1 MRSASPLAVCDLVLV
16 GGGHSHVEVVR
27 QLALQP
33 APDIRLTLIS
43 RDINT
48 PYSGMLPG
56 FVAGHY
62 THDDAHIDLRPLAR
76 KAGVRLFHA
85 EAIGLD
91 LEGKRVICAGRP
103 PIDFDIL
110 SLDIG
115 SSPDWKTVPGAAEH
129 TLPIKPVDA
138 FVAGWQEIEEA
149 LEHRD
154 GTPFRVVVV
163 GGGAGGTEICLALQH
178 RVAKRL
184 RTGPMTAPRVQFAIV
199 ADTSE
204 LLPTHNPGVRRRLTK
219 AVRQRG
225 IELHLDRRVVAVAPG
240 ALRCRP
246 NEEIPFDAAIW
257 VTNAAPA
264 AWLGQSGLATDERGF
279 VVVSD
284 RLQST
289 SHPLVFA
296 AGDVAALVGHRLA
309 KSGVFAVREGPPL
322 ARNLRRA
329 CRGEALEA
337 YRPQRHHLAL
347 ISTGDKFAIAS
358 RGRWSAEGAFIW
370 RLKNHIDRR
379 WMRMYQDLDGMT
391 RMSAPRIGNGAM
403 PEMRCGGCGAKIGS
417 ELLGRVL
424 RRLRPAPR
432 SDVILGLD
440 PADDAAVVTVSGN
453 QLLVQS
459 VDFFRAFIDD
469 PYLFGRIAANHC
481 LGDLYAMG
489 ASPQTALAI
498 VTLAYAPEAKL
509 EADLLQ
515 LLTGA
520 TESLTEA
527 GAVLVGGHTGEGSE
541 LAFGM
546 TVNGAAT
553 PDQLWRKSGML
564 AGDRLVL
571 TKPLG
576 TGTLFA
582 ADMRAKARGRW
593 IDAALEMMLTSNR
606 AAADAFRRHGVTAC
620 TDVTGFGLVGHLL
633 EMLRASSVDA
643 ELSLD
648 TVPALD
654 GALDLLRQG
663 IASTLA
669 PQNRALSGAV
679 DIGSAQPTDPRIA
692 LLYDPQTAGGL
703 LASLPAA
710 SVDACL
716 AELRANGAA
725 EAACIGYVTGTANGA
740 TRIVLTSGRTS
751 AH

>member
-1 MRSASPLAVCDLVLV
+1 MKLASRMPDCDLVLV
-16 GGGHSHVEVVR
+16 GGGHSHVEVLR
-27 QLALQP
+27 QFALQP

-43 RDINT
+43 RDIHT

-56 FVAGHY
+56 FVASHY
-62 THDDAHIDLRPLAR
+62 SHDDAHIDLRPLAQ
-76 KAGVRLFHA
+76 KAGARLFHA
-85 EAIGLD
+85 EVVGLD
-91 LEGKRVICAGRP
+91 LAGTRVICAGRP
-103 PIDFDIL
+103 PVDFDYL

-115 SSPDWKTVPGAAEH
+115 SSPDWKDVPGAAEH
-129 TLPIKPVDA
+129 ALPIKPVA
-138 FVAGWQEIEEA
+138 GFVAGWRVIEEA
-149 LEHRD
+149 LERRN
-154 GTPFRVVVV
+154 GTPFRIVVV
-163 GGGAGGTEICLALQH
+163 GGGAGGTEICLSLQH
-178 RVAKRL
+178 RVAMRL
-184 RTGPMTAPRVQFAIV
+184 QTGPTTRVQFAIV
-199 ADTSE
+199 ADTSG
-204 LLPTHNPGVRRRLTK
+204 LLPTHNPGVRRRLTRV
-219 AVRQRG
+219 VRQRG
-225 IELHLDRRVVAVAPG
+225 IELHLNRRVVAVAPD
-240 ALRCRP
+240 ALRCQP
-246 NEEIPFDAAIW
+246 DEEIPFDAAIW
-257 VTNAAPA
+257 VTNAVPA
-264 AWLGQSGLATDERGF
+264 AWLRQSGLATDERGF

-289 SHPLVFA
+289 SHPVVFA

-329 CRGEALEA
+329 CRGEPLES

-347 ISTGDKFAIAS
+347 ISTGDKYAIAS
-358 RGRWSAEGAFIW
+358 RGRWNAEGAFIW

-391 RMSAPRIGNGAM
+391 RMTAPRISNGAAA

-424 RRLRPAPR
+424 RRVQPPQRP
-432 SDVILGLD
+432 DVIVGLD

-498 VTLAYAPEAKL
+498 VTLAYGPDAKL
-509 EADLLQ
+509 ESDLLQ

-527 GAVLVGGHTGEGSE
+527 GAVLIGGHTGEGAE
-541 LAFGM
+541 LAFGL
-546 TVNGAAT
+546 TVNGVAT
-553 PDQLWRKSGML
+553 PDQLWRKSGMQ

-582 ADMRAKARGRW
+582 ADMRAKARGDW
-593 IDAALEMMLTSNR
+593 IDAALETMLTSNR
-606 AAADAFRRHGVTAC
+606 TAADAFRRHGVTAC

-643 ELSLD
+643 ELSLKA
-648 TVPALD
+648 VPVLD
-654 GALDLLRQG
+654 GALDLLGRG
-663 IASTLA
+663 IASSLA
-669 PQNRALSGAV
+669 PQNLALAGAV
-679 DIGSAQPTDPRIA
+679 DVGDAPATDPRIA

-703 LASLPAA
+703 LASVPMESA
-710 SVDACL
+710 DACL
-716 AELRANGAA
+716 SDLRSNGAA
-725 EAACIGYVTGTANGA
+725 QAACIGRITGSANGA
-740 TRIVLTSGRTS
+740 PRIALTP
-751 AH
+751 